1 MTINKTLFHKITIAR
16 YKALPF
22 FLIFLTLCKCNL
34 NITGYSQHFFKGMN
48 IFFQKSTRNVYRP
61 DEFREDLRQMRS
73 LGVNTL
79 FLIPLHYCSDQF
91 SDTIKAT
98 KETIEDSVLE
108 SIIISSQ
115 QQGFNVILKPHI
127 DLENGNPRYQLKP
140 SNLQNWLRCYRD
152 ILYRYVEL
160 SNKYT
165 LSHLVIGTEIDNI
178 ADSPLFYK
186 LIQEIRNIYPGV
198 IIYSSSFDH
207 FLKTDIWQHV
217 DVIGINTYYNLC
229 NNDNCSKSELA
240 ESWNYWLTHINN
252 FASEKGKPVFIT
264 ECGFYSR
271 EGCAINPGDWSRGGN
286 ISQREQAKSYEA
298 LLCQAAAFTN
308 IKGIFFWQWEL
319 NNPWNDSS
327 RDYTPEGKEA
337 EQIIRKY
344 WHDR

>member
-1 MTINKTLFHKITIAR
+1 MGTTSHNILTFLLFI
-16 YKALPF
+16 LVF
-22 FLIFLTLCKCNL
+22 SKCNL
-34 NITGYSQHFFKGMN
+34 DIIGYDQHYFKGMN
-48 IFFQKSTRNVYRP
+48 IFFQKSTRNIYRP
-61 DEFREDLRQMRS
+61 DEFRNELRQMRS
-73 LGVNTL
+73 LGINTL
-79 FLIPLHYCSDQF
+79 FLIPFHYCSDQF

-98 KETIEDSVLE
+98 AETIEDSVLE

-127 DLENGNPRYQLKP
+127 DLENGKPRYLLKP
-140 SNLQNWLRCYRD
+140 ANLQNWIDCYRD
-152 ILYRYVEL
+152 ILYRYAKL
-160 SNKYT
+160 SSKYN

-178 ADSPLFYK
+178 ADSPLFFR
-186 LIQEIRNIYPGV
+186 LIQEIRDIYQGAL
-198 IIYSSSFDH
+198 IYSSSFDH

-217 DVIGINTYYNLC
+217 DIIGINAYYNLC
-229 NNDNCSKSELA
+229 NNNNCTESELT
-240 ESWNYWLTHINN
+240 ESWNYWLTLIDN
-252 FASEKGKPVFIT
+252 FASAKDKPVFIA

-327 RDYTPEGKEA
+327 IDYTPEGKEA
-337 EQIIRKY
+337 EHIIRKY
-344 WHDR
+344 WHDG

>member
-1 MTINKTLFHKITIAR
+1 MTRT
-16 YKALPF
+16 KAFLHRICTTSHNTLPF
-22 FLIFLTLCKCNL
+22 LLFFLALNKCNL
-34 NITGYSQHFFKGMN
+34 NITGYNQHYFKGIN
-48 IFFQKSTRNVYRP
+48 IFFQKSTRNIYKP
-61 DEFREDLRQMRS
+61 DEFRSDLRQMSS
-73 LGVNTL
+73 LGINTV
-79 FLIPLHYCSDQF
+79 FLISFHYCSDQF

-98 KETIEDSVLE
+98 AETLEDSVLE

-127 DLENGNPRYQLKP
+127 DLENGKPRYQIKP
-140 SNLQNWLRCYRD
+140 ANLQIWIDCYRD
-152 ILYRYVEL
+152 ILYRYVKL
-160 SNKYT
+160 SNKYN

-178 ADSPLFYK
+178 AYSPLFLR
-186 LIQEIRNIYPGV
+186 LIQEIRNNYQGAL
-198 IIYSSSFDH
+198 IYSSSFDH

-217 DVIGINTYYNLC
+217 DIIGINAYYNLC
-229 NNDNCSKSELA
+229 NNNNCTESELT

-252 FASEKGKPVFIT
+252 FASGKGKPVFIT

-271 EGCAINPGDWSRGGN
+271 EGCAINPGDWSRGGS

-298 LLCQAAAFTN
+298 LLCQAEAFTN
-308 IKGIFFWQWEL
+308 IKGIFFWHWEL

-327 RDYTPEGKEA
+327 NDYTPEGKEA